1 MAGVATWKVRADV
14 HVAHASVVWH
24 NAATAEASLGTM
36 QAASIPGSVGAADG
50 ATHLE
55 RMLRGAVA
63 DLGEVA
69 LEGFRALSHSL
80 ACSGGV
86 LQVGTLFSGCDIGIH
101 VVKSLLAVLNGV
113 VGGAGALPAP
123 LRLAH
128 AFSCEI
134 VEWKADFIRRWHKP
148 RLLFANAEHLAQS
161 VAPDCISGQ
170 LRAVPRVHVL
180 LAGFVCKDM
189 STLSSRHRHFQ
200 ARITEGEGVSSQS
213 FLQLCSYVRAHRPAM
228 VFIENVPGISH
239 ARAGP
244 ASRRQYTSRGQG

>member
-1 MAGVATWKVRADV
+1 M
-14 HVAHASVVWH
+14 WH
-24 NAATAEASLGTM
+24 TLGLCGHPSAPITHTTPLTEASLGTV
-36 QAASIPGSVGAADG
+36 QTASTGGTATAASG

-55 RMLRGAVA
+55 RMLHGAVA

-69 LEGFRALSHSL
+69 LEGARALSQSL
-80 ACSGGV
+80 ERSGGA
-86 LQVGTLFSGCDIGIH
+86 LQVGTLFSGCDVGIH
-101 VVKSLLAVLNGV
+101 VVKSLLAALN
-113 VGGAGALPAP
+113 ARASEAYPLRAP

-134 VEWKADFIRRWHKP
+134 VGWKADFIRRWHQP
-148 RLLFANAEHLAQS
+148 RLLFANAEHLAHA
-161 VAPDCISGQ
+161 VAPDSISGQ

-200 ARITEGEGVSSQS
+200 ARIAEGEGVSSQS
-213 FLQLCSYVRAHRPAM
+213 FLQLCAYVRKHRPAM

-239 ARAGP
+239 ARAG
-244 ASRRQYTSRGQG
+244 SQ